1 MKKQMKKPK
10 KINWPIII
18 AVIIIALILLIVISN
33 KLTPSDNEKEVEKQQ
48 IPDSEYTDLQT
59 SSDDLASIDETL
71 ELLD

>member
-1 MKKQMKKPK
+1 MKKPK